1 MCAITPVATSYVY
14 GARTERSEAAMRRGG
29 LQCAIENQI
38 AHSPIQQ
45 TAKHARFQ
53 CTAAYVAVQ
62 QVRSDG
68 EWPRIAP
75 AERAE
80 RRERQTRKRACE
92 ERGSLVDEFR
102 RSSFE
107 GHIQSNHIRS
117 SPHSQMNS
125 RECGLGVTP
134 DTNSGDTGEQG
145 AGRPESVSSPVVLVL
160 LADQRALQDDLAD
173 LVLLIR
179 LGRVKL
185 CIRR

>member
-1 MCAITPVATSYVY
+1 MRLAQSAHSITQHRAISICAITPVATSYVY
-14 GARTERSEAAMRRGG
+14 GARTERSEAAIRRGG

-45 TAKHARFQ
+45 TANPARFQ

-68 EWPRIAP
+68 EWPRIAA
-75 AERAE
+75 AERAA
-80 RRERQTRKRACE
+80 RRERRTRKRACE

-117 SPHSQMNS
+117 SPRSQLNS
-125 RECGLGVTP
+125 RERGLGVTARHQQR
-134 DTNSGDTGEQG
+134 GHGR
-145 AGRPESVSSPVVLVL
+145 AGR
-160 LADQRALQDDLAD
+160 R
-173 LVLLIR
+173 
-179 LGRVKL
+179 
-185 CIRR
+185 